1 MVHGAHCSV
10 GGNVN
15 FNDIEAKRTRRFPK
29 TAHVSVGCTAQSSLL
44 ACIDSVNGSAEIVFR
59 PRFHFDKH
67 QRIAFPCDDVYL
79 VTPETKITTQ
89 NSHSGFPLQKRS
101 GKFFA
106 GIPYSSTR
114 SLFCGMRENAFP
126 NSAKPGNEL
135 AEK

>member
-1 MVHGAHCSV
+1 MMNSSHLSGHGHI
-10 GGNVN
+10 N
-15 FNDIEAKRTRRFPK
+15 FNDIEANRTRRFPK
-29 TAHVSVGCTAQSSLL
+29 TAHVSVGCTAQGSLL

-67 QRIAFPCDDVYL
+67 QSIPFSCDDVYL

-89 NSHSGFPLQKRS
+89 NFHSGFPLQKRS

-106 GIPYSSTR
+106 GVPYSSTR

-126 NSAKPGNEL
+126 NSAKSGNEL